1 MTISIQM
8 QRVGGPEVLVAI
20 DEDVPDPGP
29 GEVRI
34 RQSTIGVSFVD
45 IYHRTGLYP
54 LPKLPAVLGVEGA
67 GVVDAVG
74 AGVVDLHA
82 GDRVAYAGTPPGGYA
97 EVRNIPRARLVP
109 LPDDIPERVAGSTM
123 LRGLT
128 VHMLLR
134 KVHPVAEGD
143 FVLVHSA
150 AGGLGQML
158 TRWAKRLGAVV
169 IGTVG
174 SKAKITPARAAG
186 ADAVLLRDRSDWPAA
201 VRELAAGKGV
211 HLAVDGIGGENL
223 SRTLTTI
230 RPFGTVASMGQA
242 GGAIPPVRVEDIGP
256 ARSASLSRPSLMAYA
271 NDPALYVPAAGEL
284 FAALRDGLVNP
295 IGAEYPLREASRAH
309 TDLEAGRTTGSVILQ
324 P

>member
-8 QRVGGPEVLVAI
+8 QRVGGPEVLVATNS
-20 DEDVPDPGP
+20 EVPDPGP

-45 IYHRTGLYP
+45 VYHRTGLYP

-74 AGVVDLHA
+74 GGVVDLHA

-97 EVRNIPRARLVP
+97 EVRNIPRSRLVR

-134 KVHPVAEGD
+134 KVHPISEGD
-143 FVLVHSA
+143 FVLVHAA

-174 SKAKITPARAAG
+174 SKRKIDIAREAG
-186 ADAVLLRDRSDWPAA
+186 ADFVLLRDASDLPAT
-201 VRELAAGKGV
+201 VRELADGKGV
-211 HLAVDGIGGENL
+211 HLAVDGVGGDNL
-223 SRTLTTI
+223 ARTLATV
-230 RPFGTVASMGQA
+230 RPFGTVASVGQA
-242 GGAIPPVRVEDIGP
+242 GGPIPPLHVEELGP
-256 ARSASLSRPSLMAYA
+256 MRSASLSRPSLIAYA
-271 NDPALYVPAAGEL
+271 NDPALYHPAAEEL
-284 FAALRDGLVNP
+284 FAVLREGLVNS

-309 TDLEAGRTTGSVILQ
+309 ADLEAGRTTGSVILYT
-324 P
+324 